1 LERENK
7 TRLIKHITFLEE
19 ELNDYESFESLSQ
32 AEYNKERDKR
42 RNVERWIEN
51 IINSSIDIA
60 KVILSL
66 ERIPLPDTYKEVIAL
81 LSLVPDFYKDD
92 VERLSDWVR
101 LRNIISHEY
110 LDIRWNSINRFINQA
125 VPIYKDFLKS
135 VKKYIEK
142 NL

>member
-7 TRLIKHITFLEE
+7 TRLIKHTTFLEE

-32 AEYNKERDKR
+32 EEYNKKRDKR

-51 IINSSIDIA
+51 IINSSVDIA

-66 ERIPLPDTYKEVIAL
+66 ERIPLPDTYKEAIAL
-81 LSLVPDFYKDD
+81 LSLVPDFDKDN

-125 VPIYKDFLKS
+125 IPIYKDFLKTA
-135 VKKYIEK
+135 KKYIEK

>member
-1 LERENK
+1 M
-7 TRLIKHITFLEE
+7 
-19 ELNDYESFESLSQ
+19 
-32 AEYNKERDKR
+32 
-42 RNVERWIEN
+42 V
-51 IINSSIDIA
+51 NSSVDIA

-66 ERIPLPDTYKEVIAL
+66 EKIPLPDTYKEAIAL
-81 LSLVPDFYKDD
+81 LSLVPDFDKDN

-125 VPIYKDFLKS
+125 IPIYNDFLKTA
-135 VKKYIEK
+135 KKYIEK